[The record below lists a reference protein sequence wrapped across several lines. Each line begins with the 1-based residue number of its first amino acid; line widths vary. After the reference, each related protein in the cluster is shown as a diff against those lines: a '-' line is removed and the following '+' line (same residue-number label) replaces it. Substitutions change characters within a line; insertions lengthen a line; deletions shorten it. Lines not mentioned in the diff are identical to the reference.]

1 MSDSA
6 FPHCSIHYR
15 VISILFRLPVL
26 WIHLR
31 MENRHFAFNLKLHE
45 WVKDS
50 IFDIHVHEGLPEI
63 NTILIKMQSSA
74 IEINKNSYYCS
85 YLERLFLRLPRH
97 PFNVVIGSPSLLV
110 KLVTG
115 SAIYAPN
122 VFLSWKIL
130 IDQEVLPTNADAYLR
145 VELFVLVQLIYP
157 ILEVKFILLNPV
169 REVTD
174 VSSVLHILIRILID
188 VNALLRDHSAL

>member
-1 MSDSA
+1 
-6 FPHCSIHYR
+6 
-15 VISILFRLPVL
+15 
-26 WIHLR
+26 
-31 MENRHFAFNLKLHE
+31 
-45 WVKDS
+45 
-50 IFDIHVHEGLPEI
+50 
-63 NTILIKMQSSA
+63 
-74 IEINKNSYYCS
+74 
-85 YLERLFLRLPRH
+85 
-97 PFNVVIGSPSLLV
+97 
-110 KLVTG
+110 
-115 SAIYAPN
+115 
-122 VFLSWKIL
+122 L